1 MRCNTNHAARKSLH
15 YLTAPLHD
23 GCKLILGVDETPL
36 PLTRLG
42 AAESTMCVECWKQR
56 QTDASVCGGGGDA
69 SRQLARI
76 REGNPTSIVVQVV
89 KFADLCKSTLEH
101 LGVRQRRYGLHLIR
115 RDAIYKLIHQLAPCP
130 EAVALGT
137 ATLCQT
143 RDPSLESVA
152 VKIRYTGDSYS
163 EPFVRIMGL
172 NVCGD
177 AVDSTVRCGNSNV
190 TCPTGWQQSG
200 LKPQTRHVAHHS
212 YLGLSYSIS
221 MITET
226 RLPWLTVTRGEAPLI
241 VTMPHTGVDIPRDIE
256 YGLVSPW
263 LARKDADWWVN
274 LLYDFA
280 HSMGATVIRTAIS
293 RTVIDCNRDPSG
305 VSLYPGQA
313 TTELC
318 PTTTFDGEP
327 LYRPGFE
334 PQAAEIALRRS
345 TFFDPYHGAIA
356 DAIKRLRAKHNNVVV
371 YDCHSIRST
380 IPRLFEGTLP
390 NFNIG
395 TNNGATCSPAL
406 TSAVEAACDK
416 TGFTRVTNGR
426 FRGGYTTRHY
436 GRPTEGVHALQ
447 MELACRGY
455 MREPLSVSQGEWP
468 TRYDEEVSGPMR
480 TVLTHVLQACI
491 RFAT

>member
-1 MRCNTNHAARKSLH
+1 
-15 YLTAPLHD
+15 
-23 GCKLILGVDETPL
+23 
-36 PLTRLG
+36 
-42 AAESTMCVECWKQR
+42 
-56 QTDASVCGGGGDA
+56 
-69 SRQLARI
+69 
-76 REGNPTSIVVQVV
+76 
-89 KFADLCKSTLEH
+89 
-101 LGVRQRRYGLHLIR
+101 
-115 RDAIYKLIHQLAPCP
+115 
-130 EAVALGT
+130 
-137 ATLCQT
+137 
-143 RDPSLESVA
+143 
-152 VKIRYTGDSYS
+152 
-163 EPFVRIMGL
+163 
-172 NVCGD
+172 
-177 AVDSTVRCGNSNV
+177 
-190 TCPTGWQQSG
+190 
-200 LKPQTRHVAHHS
+200 
-212 YLGLSYSIS
+212 
-221 MITET
+221 MITDT
-226 RLPWLTVTRGEAPLI
+226 PLPWLTLTRGDAPLI

-280 HSMGATVIRTAIS
+280 HSMGATVIRTGIS

-318 PTTTFDGEP
+318 PTTTFDGEA
-327 LYRPGFE
+327 LYRLGFE

-345 TFFDPYHGAIA
+345 TFFDPYHAAIA
-356 DAIKRLRAKHNNVVV
+356 DTIKRLRAEHNNIVL

-406 TSAVEAACDK
+406 TSAVEEACDD

-436 GRPTEGVHALQ
+436 GRPANGVHAVQ

-455 MREPLSVSQGEWP
+455 MREPLSVARGEWP
-468 TRYDEEVSGPMR
+468 TPYDEEVSGPMR

-491 RFAT
+491 RFAS